1 MDYDEEICNVVSNLL
16 KDGKYDIVISS
27 TYSMCSQLNIDIPLI
42 AFSDLTYNLCTK
54 YLKKTAPKELK
65 ERAAAA
71 RKSKKLRLLFCSSFA
86 LHYFRFARVRLH
98 LSRKKQKTLSFAFF
112 CIRFALTLHPK
123 QRNLYDYDQ

>member
-1 MDYDEEICNVVSNLL
+1 MDYDIA
-16 KDGKYDIVISS
+16 ISS

-71 RKSKKLRLLFCSSFA
+71 RQSKLKNFVFYFA
-86 LHYFRFARVRLH
+86 LHSPCTTFA
-98 LSRKKQKTLSFAFF
+98 SRKLGCISAEKNKKTLSFAFF

>member
-65 ERAAAA
+65 ECAAAA
-71 RKSKKLRLLFCSSFA
+71 RKSKKTSSFILLFTRLA
-86 LHYFRFARVRLH
+86 L
-98 LSRKKQKTLSFAFF
+98 LSLRAS
-112 CIRFALTLHPK
+112 
-123 QRNLYDYDQ
+123 

>member
-16 KDGKYDIVISS
+16 KDGKYDIAISS

-71 RKSKKLRLLFCSSFA
+71 RKSKKNFVFYFALLSPCTSLLRQVRLRLGRA
-86 LHYFRFARVRLH
+86 
-98 LSRKKQKTLSFAFF
+98 
-112 CIRFALTLHPK
+112 
-123 QRNLYDYDQ
+123 N

>member
-16 KDGKYDIVISS
+16 KDGKYDIAISS

-71 RKSKKLRLLFCSSFA
+71 RQSKLKNFVFYFALLSPYTNFVSRKLGCISAEKNKKLCLSLFSAFD
-86 LHYFRFARVRLH
+86 LH
-98 LSRKKQKTLSFAFF
+98 
-112 CIRFALTLHPK
+112 
-123 QRNLYDYDQ
+123 

>member
-16 KDGKYDIVISS
+16 KDGKYDIAISS

-71 RKSKKLRLLFCSSFA
+71 RQSKKTSSFILLFSRLA
-86 LHYFRFARVRLH
+86 LTLFRQVRLH

-123 QRNLYDYDQ
+123 TKESLRL

>member
-16 KDGKYDIVISS
+16 KEGKYDIAISS

-71 RKSKKLRLLFCSSFA
+71 RQSKIKKLRLLFCSSLA
-86 LHYFRFARVRLH
+86 LHYLCFAKLGCISAEKNKKLCLSLFSAFDLH
-98 LSRKKQKTLSFAFF
+98 
-112 CIRFALTLHPK
+112 
-123 QRNLYDYDQ
+123 